1 MGTLISINSIA
12 SKESKPDIVNITM
25 RANYTDMDVK
35 SLIKKLEYDRNKM
48 KLHIINSSSYRQDS
62 YRQNSLSINQNYY
75 KETIYSNDEGNKL
88 SSTEYNKLPYNERAK
103 YTNVEIIKKF
113 TGYSADL
120 YVSAILDVNDKTVID
135 VINLYDMCIDHSFDF
150 KYVCNLSDVLADKM
164 LQECYSDCIN
174 DGITKINNIISNVHT
189 MKSKTINILE
199 IIDPAAES
207 STLYASAP
215 RHMMLNS
222 EITQTTS
229 AEPVITK
236 ELIQDLFETPKE
248 IKYNLTIRAEIV

>member
-88 SSTEYNKLPYNERAK
+88 SSTEYNRSNP
-103 YTNVEIIKKF
+103 V
-113 TGYSADL
+113 
-120 YVSAILDVNDKTVID
+120 
-135 VINLYDMCIDHSFDF
+135 
-150 KYVCNLSDVLADKM
+150 LSQL
-164 LQECYSDCIN
+164 
-174 DGITKINNIISNVHT
+174 
-189 MKSKTINILE
+189 
-199 IIDPAAES
+199 
-207 STLYASAP
+207 
-215 RHMMLNS
+215 
-222 EITQTTS
+222 
-229 AEPVITK
+229 
-236 ELIQDLFETPKE
+236 
-248 IKYNLTIRAEIV
+248 